1 MTLDSW
7 RSCRRR
13 RRRGSSLRGP
23 GESARDFRAAASR
36 TREGRAGQR
45 RGVPARSP
53 DRRRE
58 RRRRP
63 DRGTAA
69 TRHFLSHHLAL
80 TRPVPL
86 GTMARFTASMRDTEV
101 AMRTIVIV
109 SLMVIAAGGCR
120 RDGKAP
126 KPGDVVNRP
135 QNPPVAY
142 IADDDP
148 RLREASRQ
156 AQESLVSFVQK
167 LEGPHDQHI
176 NFAVKTALHEEG
188 ARSEGVWLTWL
199 RFDGKSFHGT
209 VSNEPV
215 HL

>member
-1 MTLDSW
+1 
-7 RSCRRR
+7 
-13 RRRGSSLRGP
+13 
-23 GESARDFRAAASR
+23 
-36 TREGRAGQR
+36 
-45 RGVPARSP
+45 
-53 DRRRE
+53 
-58 RRRRP
+58 
-63 DRGTAA
+63 
-69 TRHFLSHHLAL
+69 
-80 TRPVPL
+80 
-86 GTMARFTASMRDTEV
+86 
-101 AMRTIVIV
+101 MRTIVIV

-120 RDGKAP
+120 RDAKAP
-126 KPGDVVNRP
+126 KAGDVVSRP

-156 AQESLVSFVQK
+156 AQESLASFVQQ

-188 ARSEGVWLTWL
+188 ARSEGVWITWL

-215 HL
+215 HLKKTFLGSKVSVESEKVVDWLIVDNGKLQGGFTVRVLRDALQGDARKQFERSLPFKVE